1 MPQEAVCNQAQRGEA
16 LAGAQAQQGQASG
29 HKQPLTTKDLSAS
42 QIEVIYKATD
52 RLYAKFAHR
61 CGISDSAYWVLY
73 AIVFSE
79 EPVTQGILAD
89 VWSYSKQTVNSA
101 VHTLQEKG
109 FVTLDFVPGS
119 KKSKYIT
126 LTEQGK
132 AFADVYLRPAMEAE
146 ERAFSTLTLEEKTEL
161 VRLVNKFTTAIDA
174 EINQLSL
181 ALED

>member
-1 MPQEAVCNQAQRGEA
+1 MSQDDEA
-16 LAGAQAQQGQASG
+16 GQARSSECEQVQG
-29 HKQPLTTKDLSAS
+29 DAASAQKQPLSTKDLSAS

-73 AIVFSE
+73 AIVFSN
-79 EPVTQGILAD
+79 EPVTQGVLAD

-109 FVTLDFVPGS
+109 LVTLEFAPGN

-132 AFADVYLRPAMEAE
+132 EFSRIYLEPAMKAE
-146 ERAFSTLTLEEKTEL
+146 ERAFATMTLEERAEL
-161 VRLVNKFTTAIDA
+161 IRLVNKFTTAIDA

-181 ALED
+181 SLED

>member
-1 MPQEAVCNQAQRGEA
+1 MSQDLESALEQSEKSEGGNPVLDAV
-16 LAGAQAQQGQASG
+16 
-29 HKQPLTTKDLSAS
+29 DLSAS
-42 QIEVIYKATD
+42 KIETLYKATD

-73 AIVFSE
+73 AIVFSD

-101 VHTLQEKG
+101 VRALQDKG
-109 FVTLDFVPGS
+109 LVTLDFVPGN
-119 KKSKYIT
+119 KKSKFIA

-132 AFADVYLRPAMEAE
+132 EFSRIYLEPAMKAEQRAFATMTLE
-146 ERAFSTLTLEEKTEL
+146 ERAEL
-161 VRLVNKFTTAIDA
+161 IRLINKYTTAIDA